1 MRVLLA
7 GVVSLLVSAA
17 FAQDNVPPGGCMPIG
32 LTARGDLVFPMQ
44 CRELIERERGPIQ
57 EGERK
62 ASEQRSQ
69 PEPAVKMAPTE
80 KVTPVAAAPAA
91 VVPEAVAPVAVAP
104 VEVTPAE
111 NNIAATGQPQEQG
124 RKKLSRVER
133 RKNQGHPPPP
143 VSDPPTTGS
152 TTRWFSTT
160 R

>member
-32 LTARGDLVFPMQ
+32 LTARGDLVFAMQ

-62 ASEQRSQ
+62 TSEQRSQ
-69 PEPAVKMAPTE
+69 QEPAVKMAPTE
-80 KVTPVAAAPAA
+80 KVTPVAVAPA
-91 VVPEAVAPVAVAP
+91 AVAPVAVAP

-124 RKKLSRVER
+124 RKKLSRAER